1 MKLNAVA
8 AELRVLPYRVE
19 QVLEQAA
26 RLRWTARVGK
36 DRWVLSRDSGSIRLA
51 EVFQAFVYDAKA
63 VGIGED
69 DLGLSLRDYS
79 DERKKHGRHP

>member
-1 MKLNAVA
+1 M
-8 AELRVLPYRVE
+8 
-19 QVLEQAA
+19 LEQAA

-36 DRWVLSRDSGSIRLA
+36 DRWVLSREAAAIPLA
-51 EVFQAFVYDAKA
+51 EIYQAFVYDAKA

-79 DERKKHGRHP
+79 DKRRKHGRHP